1 MLVLLKK
8 GNKTENRSN
17 LFFGFWQ
24 NFANG
29 APILEFRI
37 MNVKFVTKLTQLEHN
52 GVKSFRKKMPC
63 TFFRYKCVL
72 WWYKCFGMDLNFLDM
87 GQFQNSVVK
96 YFWSFLNYL
105 DQTKMFWTW
114 IFTRYFHIL
123 RVKMK
128 NNSVSETSSSHFAQ
142 LAHFLEPHFFFEKP
156 SKINVKVID
165 IVWT

>member
-63 TFFRYKCVL
+63 TFLGTNVFCDGTNVL
-72 WWYKCFGMDLNFLDM
+72 G
-87 GQFQNSVVK
+87 
-96 YFWSFLNYL
+96 
-105 DQTKMFWTW
+105 WT
-114 IFTRYFHIL
+114 
-123 RVKMK
+123 
-128 NNSVSETSSSHFAQ
+128 
-142 LAHFLEPHFFFEKP
+142 
-156 SKINVKVID
+156 
-165 IVWT
+165 